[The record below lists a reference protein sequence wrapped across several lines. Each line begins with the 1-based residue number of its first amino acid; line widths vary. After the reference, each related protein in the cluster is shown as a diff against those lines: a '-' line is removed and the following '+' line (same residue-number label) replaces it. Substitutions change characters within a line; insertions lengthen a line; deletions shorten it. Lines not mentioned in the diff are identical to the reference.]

1 MTPPPSPRFP
11 AHRPAVLGLAALA
24 ALIATLGLWGGLT
37 TLDGAVIA
45 PGQVEVAQNRQVVQ
59 HPDGGVVAAIA
70 VREGQP
76 VAAGDLLLTLDGTAL
91 TAEHRIV
98 TAQLLDLRT
107 RRARLEAERDESPTP
122 IFPPDLD
129 PADPQ
134 VADLIEGQRRL
145 FEARRAT
152 FAQQSEQL
160 SRRRAQIGDQI
171 GGIDAQTA
179 ALTRQL
185 ALIRRELTAQQELLD
200 KGLAQSARVLALE
213 REEAGLQGRLGELAA
228 ARAQAEGRI
237 TEFDLEI
244 LRIAALRREE
254 ALAELRDIAPLE
266 REATERAA
274 TLADRIARLEV
285 RAPVSGLVL
294 GLAVTT
300 PRAVIRPADPIL
312 FLVPQ
317 DRPLVIAAR
326 VPPLHIDEIQS
337 GQPVRLMLPAFPMS
351 DAPDLTG
358 MLSVISADALA
369 DPATGIPY
377 YRAEITLPTDQLA
390 LLGDR
395 ALLPGMPVD
404 AFILTTPRTP
414 LAYLFQPLAVYFQQA
429 FRES

>member
-1 MTPPPSPRFP
+1 MTKPPPRFP
-11 AHRPAVLGLAALA
+11 ARRPAALGLTALA
-24 ALIATLGLWGGLT
+24 ALVITLGLWGGLT

-59 HPDGGVVAAIA
+59 HPDGGVVADIAI
-70 VREGQP
+70 REGQP

-98 TAQLLDLRT
+98 TAQFLDLRT
-107 RRARLEAERDESPTP
+107 RRARLEAERDDAPTP
-122 IFPPDLD
+122 SFPADLD

-145 FEARRAT
+145 FEARRDT
-152 FAQQSEQL
+152 LDKQREQL
-160 SRRRAQIGDQI
+160 TRRRAQIGAQI
-171 GGIDAQTA
+171 GGIDAQTD

-185 ALIRRELTAQQELLD
+185 ALIRRELATQQGLLD

-228 ARAQAEGRI
+228 SRAQSEGRI

-244 LRIAALRREE
+244 LRLAALRREE
-254 ALAELRDIAPLE
+254 ALAELRDIIPLE
-266 REATERAA
+266 REAAERAA

-294 GLAVTT
+294 GLAFTT

-326 VPPLHIDEIQS
+326 VPPLHIDEIQP
-337 GQPVRLMLPAFPMS
+337 GQPVRLMLPAFPTS

-358 MLSVISADALA
+358 TLSVISADALA
-369 DPATGIPY
+369 DPSTGIPF
-377 YRAEITLPTDQLA
+377 YRAEITLAPDQLS

-404 AFILTTPRTP
+404 AFFLTTPRTP
-414 LAYLFQPLAVYFQQA
+414 LAYLFQPLTIYFQQA

>member
-1 MTPPPSPRFP
+1 MTPSPFP
-11 AHRPAVLGLAALA
+11 ARRHALLGLAALA
-24 ALIATLGLWGGLT
+24 TLVGTLGLWGGLT

-59 HPDGGVVAAIA
+59 HPDGGVVASVAI
-70 VREGQP
+70 REGQP
-76 VAAGDLLLTLDGTAL
+76 VAAGDLLLTLDGTAI

-98 TAQLLDLRT
+98 TSQLLDLRT
-107 RRARLEAERDESPTP
+107 RRARLEAERDDAPAPT
-122 IFPPDLD
+122 FPADLD
-129 PADPQ
+129 MTDPQ

-145 FEARRAT
+145 FLARRDT
-152 FAQQSEQL
+152 LAQQTEQL
-160 SRRRAQIGDQI
+160 ARRSSQITAQIE
-171 GGIDAQTA
+171 GIDAQTA

-185 ALIRRELTAQQELLD
+185 ALIRRELTAQQDLLE
-200 KGLAQSARVLALE
+200 KGLAQSARVLSLE

-237 TEFDLEI
+237 TEVDLEI
-244 LRIAALRREE
+244 LRLAALRREE

-274 TLADRIARLEV
+274 TLAERIARLEI

-326 VPPLHIDEIQS
+326 IPPLHIDEVHP
-337 GQPVRLMLPAFPMS
+337 GQPVRLMLSAFPHA

-358 MLSVISADALA
+358 TLSVISADALA
-369 DPATGIPY
+369 DPNTGIPY
-377 YRAEITLPTDQLA
+377 YRAEITLPPDQLA

-404 AFILTTPRTP
+404 AYLLTTPRTP
-414 LAYLFQPLAVYFQQA
+414 LAYLFQPVATYFRQA

>member
-1 MTPPPSPRFP
+1 MTTSPFSAR
-11 AHRPAVLGLAALA
+11 RPALLGLTALA
-24 ALIATLGLWGGLT
+24 ALLGTLGLWGGFT

-59 HPDGGVVAAIA
+59 HPDGGVVAEVAI
-70 VREGQP
+70 REGQS
-76 VAAGDLLLTLDGTAL
+76 VAAGDLLLTLDGTAI

-107 RRARLEAERDESPTP
+107 RRARLEAERDDAPAP
-122 IFPPDLD
+122 VFPADLD
-129 PADPQ
+129 RTDLQ

-145 FEARRAT
+145 FFARRDTLARQT
-152 FAQQSEQL
+152 EQL
-160 SRRRAQIGDQI
+160 DRRRGQIASQI
-171 GGIDAQTA
+171 EGIDAQTA

-185 ALIRRELTAQQELLD
+185 SLIRRELTAQQGLLE

-244 LRIAALRREE
+244 LRLAALRREE

-266 REATERAA
+266 REAAERAA
-274 TLADRIARLEV
+274 TLAERIARLEV

-326 VPPLHIDEIQS
+326 VPPLHIDEVHP
-337 GQPVRLMLPAFPMS
+337 GQPVRLMLSAFPHA
-351 DAPDLTG
+351 DAPELTG
-358 MLSVISADALA
+358 TLSVISADALS
-369 DPATGIPY
+369 DPNTGIPY
-377 YRAEITLPTDQLA
+377 YRAEITLPPDQLT

-395 ALLPGMPVD
+395 ELLPGMPVD
-404 AFILTTPRTP
+404 AFLLTTPRTP
-414 LAYLFQPLAVYFQQA
+414 LAYLFQPVATYFRQA

>member
-1 MTPPPSPRFP
+1 MTATPFP
-11 AHRPAVLGLAALA
+11 ARRPILLGLVALA
-24 ALIATLGLWGGLT
+24 ALLATLGLWGGFT

-59 HPDGGVVAAIA
+59 HPDGGVVAEVAI
-70 VREGQP
+70 REGQS
-76 VAAGDLLLTLDGTAL
+76 VAAGDLLLTLDGTAI

-107 RRARLEAERDESPTP
+107 RRARLEAERDDAPAP
-122 IFPPDLD
+122 VFPADLD
-129 PADPQ
+129 RTDPQ

-145 FEARRAT
+145 FFARRDTLARQT
-152 FAQQSEQL
+152 EQL
-160 SRRRAQIGDQI
+160 DRRRGQIASQI
-171 GGIDAQTA
+171 EGIDAQSA

-185 ALIRRELTAQQELLD
+185 SLIRRELVSQQDLLD
-200 KGLAQSARVLALE
+200 KGLAQSSRVLALE

-244 LRIAALRREE
+244 LRLAALRREE

-266 REATERAA
+266 REAAERAA
-274 TLADRIARLEV
+274 TLAERIARLEV

-326 VPPLHIDEIQS
+326 VPPLNIDEVHP
-337 GQPVRLMLPAFPMS
+337 GQQVRLMLSAFPHA
-351 DAPDLTG
+351 DAPELTG
-358 MLSVISADALA
+358 TLAVISADALA
-369 DPATGIPY
+369 DPNTGIPY
-377 YRAEITLPTDQLA
+377 YRAEITLPPDQIA

-395 ALLPGMPVD
+395 VLLPGMPVD
-404 AFILTTPRTP
+404 AFLLTTPRTP
-414 LAYLFQPLAVYFQQA
+414 LAYIFQPVATYFRQA
-429 FRES
+429 LRES

>member
-1 MTPPPSPRFP
+1 MNAPSPFSAR
-11 AHRPAVLGLAALA
+11 RPALLGLVSLAAL
-24 ALIATLGLWGGLT
+24 LATLGLWGGFT

-59 HPDGGVVAAIA
+59 HPDGGVVASVAI
-70 VREGQP
+70 REGQP
-76 VAAGDLLLTLDGTAL
+76 VAAGDLLLTLDGTAI

-107 RRARLEAERDESPTP
+107 RRARLEAERDDAPAP
-122 IFPPDLD
+122 IFPADLD

-134 VADLIEGQRRL
+134 VADLIEGQTRL
-145 FEARRAT
+145 FLARRDT
-152 FAQQSEQL
+152 LAQQTEQL
-160 SRRRAQIGDQI
+160 TRRRSQIASQI
-171 GGIDAQTA
+171 EGIDAQTD

-185 ALIRRELTAQQELLD
+185 DLIRRELATQQDLLD
-200 KGLAQSARVLALE
+200 KGLAQAARVLSLE

-228 ARAQAEGRI
+228 ARAQAEGRM

-244 LRIAALRREE
+244 LRLAALRREE

-266 REATERAA
+266 REATERTA
-274 TLADRIARLEV
+274 TLAERIARLEV
-285 RAPVSGLVL
+285 RAPVSGIVL

-326 VPPLHIDEIQS
+326 VPPLHIDEVHP
-337 GQPVRLMLPAFPMS
+337 GQPVRLMLSAFPLA
-351 DAPDLTG
+351 DAPELTG
-358 MLSVISADALA
+358 TLSVISADALS
-369 DPATGIPY
+369 DPNTGIPY
-377 YRAEITLPTDQLA
+377 YRAEITLPPDQLA
-390 LLGDR
+390 ILGDR
-395 ALLPGMPVD
+395 TLLPGMPVD
-404 AFILTTPRTP
+404 AFLLTTPRTP
-414 LAYLFQPLAVYFQQA
+414 LAYLFQPVATYFRQA

>member
-1 MTPPPSPRFP
+1 MTPSPFP
-11 AHRPAVLGLAALA
+11 ARRHALLGLAALA
-24 ALIATLGLWGGLT
+24 ALVGTLGLWGGLT

-59 HPDGGVVAAIA
+59 HPDGGVIASVAI
-70 VREGQP
+70 REGQP
-76 VAAGDLLLTLDGTAL
+76 VAAGDLLLTLDGTAI

-107 RRARLEAERDESPTP
+107 RRARLEAERDDAPAPT
-122 IFPPDLD
+122 FPADLD
-129 PADPQ
+129 QTDPQ

-145 FEARRAT
+145 FLARRDTLARQT
-152 FAQQSEQL
+152 EQL
-160 SRRRAQIGDQI
+160 SRRRSQITAQIE
-171 GGIDAQTA
+171 GIDAQTA

-185 ALIRRELTAQQELLD
+185 ALIRRELTAQQDLLE
-200 KGLAQSARVLALE
+200 KGLAQSARVLSLE

-237 TEFDLEI
+237 TEVDLEI
-244 LRIAALRREE
+244 LRLAALRREE

-266 REATERAA
+266 REAAERAA
-274 TLADRIARLEV
+274 TLAERIARLEV
-285 RAPVSGLVL
+285 RAPVSGIIL

-326 VPPLHIDEIQS
+326 IPPLHIDEVHP
-337 GQPVRLMLPAFPMS
+337 GQPVRLMLSAFPHA

-358 MLSVISADALA
+358 TLSVISADALA
-369 DPATGIPY
+369 DPNTGIPY
-377 YRAEITLPTDQLA
+377 YRAEITLPPDQLA

-404 AFILTTPRTP
+404 AYLLTTPRTP
-414 LAYLFQPLAVYFQQA
+414 LAYLFQPVATYFRQA

>member
-1 MTPPPSPRFP
+1 MTATPFP
-11 AHRPAVLGLAALA
+11 ARRPILLGLAALA
-24 ALIATLGLWGGLT
+24 ALLATLGFWGGLT

-59 HPDGGVVAAIA
+59 HPDGGVVAEVAI
-70 VREGQP
+70 REGQP
-76 VAAGDLLLTLDGTAL
+76 VAAGDLLLTLDGTAI

-98 TAQLLDLRT
+98 TAQFLDLRT
-107 RRARLEAERDESPTP
+107 RRARLEAERDDAPAP
-122 IFPPDLD
+122 VFPADLD
-129 PADPQ
+129 RTDPQ

-145 FEARRAT
+145 FFARRDTLARQT
-152 FAQQSEQL
+152 EQL
-160 SRRRAQIGDQI
+160 SRRLGQIASQI
-171 GGIDAQTA
+171 EGIDAQSA

-185 ALIRRELTAQQELLD
+185 SLIRRELTNQQELLD

-228 ARAQAEGRI
+228 SRAQAEGRI

-244 LRIAALRREE
+244 LRLAAFRREE

-266 REATERAA
+266 REAAERAA
-274 TLADRIARLEV
+274 TLAERIARLEV

-326 VPPLHIDEIQS
+326 VPPLNIDEVHP
-337 GQPVRLMLPAFPMS
+337 GQPVRLMLSAFPLN
-351 DAPDLTG
+351 DAPELTG
-358 MLSVISADALA
+358 TLSVISADALA
-369 DPATGIPY
+369 DPNTGIPY
-377 YRAEITLPTDQLA
+377 YRAEITLPPDQIA

-404 AFILTTPRTP
+404 AFLLTSPRTP
-414 LAYLFQPLAVYFQQA
+414 LAYLFQPVATYFRQA